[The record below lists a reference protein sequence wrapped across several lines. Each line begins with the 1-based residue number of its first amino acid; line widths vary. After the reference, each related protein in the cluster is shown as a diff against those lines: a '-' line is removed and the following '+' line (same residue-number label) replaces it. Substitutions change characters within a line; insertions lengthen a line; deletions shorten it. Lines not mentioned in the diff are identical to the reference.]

1 MFTRWAKATCW
12 LAIYRPCHGTPPHVY
27 YKREAEVNGGDRA
40 PVLNVCPHVDDDPVA
55 WMDDEDKEK
64 RKRKKTLAQKKRRL
78 QQQLLVVSTRI
89 FVWGSVNCIRCQP
102 FTFEK
107 KRETAFHTCVFP
119 PTTVRRRIFFSPHIR
134 GWKKRST
141 VCDSDQHKLVW
152 GCVENPVRVAYSA
165 ARMKRIRLRR
175 TRRHVKRGKV
185 KEEKTCLSRF
195 GVEVL
200 ARHPSPPGNA
210 PTWIYTG

>member
-1 MFTRWAKATCW
+1 
-12 LAIYRPCHGTPPHVY
+12 
-27 YKREAEVNGGDRA
+27 
-40 PVLNVCPHVDDDPVA
+40 
-55 WMDDEDKEK
+55 MDDEDKEK
-64 RKRKKTLAQKKRRL
+64 IKKKKKNTRTKEETSPAATPCRFYAYLCVRICQLHTLPAIYIRKEKGNGFSYLRLSPHYRKKKNF
-78 QQQLLVVSTRI
+78 LL
-89 FVWGSVNCIRCQP
+89 
-102 FTFEK
+102 
-107 KRETAFHTCVFP
+107 P
-119 PTTVRRRIFFSPHIR
+119 PHQGVE
-134 GWKKRST
+134 KRST